1 MDDFTRLYE
10 RSGAARWS
18 VSPDAFRATLDRC
31 LAARPTPA
39 VDAHERTRAA
49 EALHLEDLALA
60 AGCIAGD
67 DAAWEHV
74 VRELRPALYQA
85 ARTIAGDDG
94 RELADSLY
102 ADLYGLTA
110 TDGSRRSLL
119 AYYHGRSRLTT
130 WLRSVLV
137 QRRIDD
143 VRAARRLRPLEDAG
157 VEPAAP
163 AEDAAVPDPD
173 RDRLVRMTQ
182 EALDAAIDALAPAD
196 RLRLRLYY
204 GQACTLRDIGRLTGE
219 HEATVS
225 RKLEKARRAIRAAV
239 ESSLAAHGLGP
250 ERIRVCFDHAAEA
263 PELQLDRLLTD
274 AGGARSAT

>member
-1 MDDFTRLYE
+1 VDDFLRLYE

-18 VSPDAFRATLDRC
+18 VSPEAFGETIARC
-31 LAARPTPA
+31 LASRVPSAADAR
-39 VDAHERTRAA
+39 ERTRLAGT
-49 EALHLEDLALA
+49 LHLEDLALA
-60 AGCIAGD
+60 AGCLAGD

-94 RELADSLY
+94 RELADSLF
-102 ADLYGLTA
+102 ADLYGLTG

-137 QRRIDD
+137 QRRIDH
-143 VRAARRLRPLEDAG
+143 VRAGRRLRPLEDAG
-157 VEPAAP
+157 IEPAAP
-163 AEDAAVPDPD
+163 AEQAAADPD

-204 GQACTLRDIGRLTGE
+204 GQGCTLRDIGRLTGE

-225 RKLEKARRAIRAAV
+225 RKLEKTRRAIRAAV
-239 ESSLAAHGLGP
+239 ESSLAARGLGP
-250 ERIRVCFDHAAEA
+250 ERVRLCFEYAGAA
-263 PELQLDRLLTD
+263 PEMQLDRLLTD
-274 AGGARSAT
+274 ADGARSAT